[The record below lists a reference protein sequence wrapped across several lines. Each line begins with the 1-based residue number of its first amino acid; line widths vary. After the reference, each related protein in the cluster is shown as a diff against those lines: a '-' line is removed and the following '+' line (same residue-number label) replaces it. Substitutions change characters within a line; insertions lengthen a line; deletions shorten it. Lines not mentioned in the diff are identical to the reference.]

1 MRDLVARY
9 LSQGIS
15 RRGFVGGL
23 TKAGLTATAA
33 QSVLTAVA
41 SVSSGHAQGAG
52 PQAGSAAAAP
62 APAPAAPVATAVA
75 GVKPFQGTGGAAF
88 AEQLIGCGVKYV
100 FGNSASE
107 DAQFYEALVDRPQLK
122 YILTPHEGPGAAMAA
137 GYIKASGEA
146 AIVMQAAVVGMAN
159 AIGQMFNAFKEQTP
173 LVVYSYRT
181 DQSRRAGRD
190 GFEEVANQEQMVQPI
205 TKYTW
210 LARRPDMIPETVRR
224 GFKAAWTPPYGP
236 AYISWHSDYN
246 DERVRT
252 EIIAQELI
260 DPRMRVRP
268 NPDEIERAAKLLVE
282 ARMPLMVVGDE
293 IYKAKAVGKAVKLA
307 ELLGMPVTQ
316 VRQLYANFPET
327 HALWVGNVAGNSL
340 NSLNY
345 PKSTDVI
352 LNVGNK
358 FQHSGPAPIVPR
370 GPKFIDMRIDYA
382 SMGNVMVTEVPLV
395 CDVGYGLDDLI
406 AAIEQLL
413 TPALRQK
420 AAERALDVRKFGE
433 WAKAA
438 RAQVV
443 NNPDWNES
451 PIIADRLTWEVA
463 KFADPDAIIVHEA
476 GSVALHSFDFDPN
489 GGRELFFYY
498 GAHLGSGVGTAAG
511 VKLARPNQQVICL
524 VGDGSFIFGP
534 TALWNMARLE
544 LPVIVVVYNNHA
556 YGGPHS
562 RVIANVPG
570 GRMVQTGQF
579 VHDYLGSP
587 DMNMAAIAKGFG
599 VDGEVVESPGQLR
612 EALARARKATVEGK
626 PYLID
631 AQVARKGVAW
641 ADKPWIPPIQVA
653 ALRQKKV

>member
-1 MRDLVARY
+1 MRELVAKY
-9 LSQGIS
+9 LNHSLS
-15 RRGFVGGL
+15 RRGFVRGL

-33 QSVLTAVA
+33 QSVLG
-41 SVSSGHAQGAG
+41 SVSSVSLAQTAA
-52 PQAGSAAAAP
+52 PSAAPSAAAT
-62 APAPAAPVATAVA
+62 AASTSVSTAA
-75 GVKPFQGTGGAAF
+75 GAAVKSFQGTGGAAF
-88 AEQLIGCGVKYV
+88 AEQLIACGVKYV

-137 GYIKASGEA
+137 GYIKASGEP

-181 DQSRRAGRD
+181 DQTRRAGRD

-205 TKYTW
+205 TKYSW
-210 LARRPDMIPETVRR
+210 LARRPDLIPETVRR

-252 EIIAQELI
+252 EIIAQNQF

-282 ARMPLMVVGDE
+282 ARMPLLVVGDE
-293 IYKAKAVGKAVKLA
+293 IYKAKAVAKAVKLA
-307 ELLGMPVTQ
+307 EMLGMPVTQ

-327 HALWVGNVAGNSL
+327 HPLWVGNVPAGTLRSQTWPTNA
-340 NSLNY
+340 
-345 PKSTDVI
+345 DVI
-352 LNVGNK
+352 INVGNK
-358 FQHSGPAPIVPR
+358 FQHNSPAPIVPR
-370 GPKFIDMRIDYA
+370 GPKFIDMRIDFG
-382 SMGNVMVTEVPLV
+382 SMGNVMLTEVPLV
-395 CDVGYGLDDLI
+395 ADVGLGLDDLI
-406 AAIEQLL
+406 AAVSQLM
-413 TPALRQK
+413 TPALKQK
-420 AAERALDVRKFGE
+420 AAERAEEVRRFSE
-433 WAKAA
+433 NAKKL

-443 NNPDWNES
+443 NNPDWDQS
-451 PIIADRLTWEVA
+451 PIIADRLTYEVA
-463 KFADPDAIIVHEA
+463 KFADPDAIIVHAA
-476 GSVALHSFDFDPN
+476 GSVALHSFDFNPL

-544 LPVIVVVYNNHA
+544 LPVITVVYNNHA

-562 RVIANVPG
+562 RVINNVPG

-579 VHDYLGSP
+579 YHDYLGHP

-599 VDGEVVESPGQLR
+599 VDGEVVETPAQLR
-612 EALARARKATVEGK
+612 EAFVRARRHTVEGK
-626 PYLID
+626 PYLLD
-631 AQVARKGVAW
+631 VQLARKGVGW
-641 ADKPWIPPIQVA
+641 AEKPWVPPVRVA
-653 ALRQKKV
+653 EMRTKKV

>member
-33 QSVLTAVA
+33 QSELTAVA

-181 DQSRRAGRD
+181 DQTRRAGRD